1 MVVKSFE
8 FCAGTALYMKYKI
21 VLPQHSCWD
30 TIILCIMGV
39 LMLVIPLGRGCE
51 ENQKYL
57 PHPPFLFSA
66 MIITV
71 AAFLT
76 LLHPSRLWKGS
87 FTLVAAHPSSPQDCE
102 HELRPLCHSGACH
115 YSSSHMPYS
124 ACPKSLSE
132 SGPINEVKQWF
143 ISLCG

>member
-76 LLHPSRLWKGS
+76 LSTSQPALKRELYSGS
-87 FTLVAAHPSSPQDCE
+87 CTPFLPTGL
-102 HELRPLCHSGACH
+102 
-115 YSSSHMPYS
+115 
-124 ACPKSLSE
+124 
-132 SGPINEVKQWF
+132 
-143 ISLCG
+143 